1 MDLLHDLMRYG
12 LDTMYPKLTWI
23 DKCSILEFANKSK
36 APYILKAF
44 NKVVVDLLE
53 TSYETLVRE
62 MTINQITT
70 IIANL

>member
-36 APYILKAF
+36 APYIHKAF

>member
-1 MDLLHDLMRYG
+1 
-12 LDTMYPKLTWI
+12 MYPKLTWI